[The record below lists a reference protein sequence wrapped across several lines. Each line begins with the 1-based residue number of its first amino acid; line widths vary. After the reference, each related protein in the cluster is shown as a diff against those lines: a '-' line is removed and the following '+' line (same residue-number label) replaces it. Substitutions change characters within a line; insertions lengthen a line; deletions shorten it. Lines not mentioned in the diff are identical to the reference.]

1 MTKGEISAL
10 RNEWGAARLRRR
22 SARSPIYPPAAY
34 NGSAMARKNQPAPK
48 NFEEALA
55 ELEAILADIE
65 GGEVPL
71 EESLVKYERGQFLV
85 QHCRTVLAQA
95 EKQIEQLSK
104 GPDGES
110 LQATPMPETAEDE

>member
-1 MTKGEISAL
+1 M
-10 RNEWGAARLRRR
+10 ARD
-22 SARSPIYPPAAY
+22 
-34 NGSAMARKNQPAPK
+34 MARKNQSTPK

-85 QHCRTVLAQA
+85 HHCRAVLAQA
-95 EKQIEQLSK
+95 EKQIDQLSK
-104 GPDGES
+104 GPDGEA
-110 LQATPMPETAEDE
+110 LQATPLPEAQDEQ

>member
-1 MTKGEISAL
+1 M
-10 RNEWGAARLRRR
+10 
-22 SARSPIYPPAAY
+22 ARS
-34 NGSAMARKNQPAPK
+34 KNQPVPK

-85 QHCRTVLAQA
+85 QHCRAVLGQA

-104 GPDGES
+104 SPDGES
-110 LQATPMPETAEDE
+110 LQATPMPADERDAQDE

>member
-1 MTKGEISAL
+1 M
-10 RNEWGAARLRRR
+10 AAV
-22 SARSPIYPPAAY
+22 
-34 NGSAMARKNQPAPK
+34 MARKNQPAPK

-85 QHCRTVLAQA
+85 QHCRSVLAQA

-110 LQATPMPETAEDE
+110 LQSTPLAEPAEEA

>member
-1 MTKGEISAL
+1 
-10 RNEWGAARLRRR
+10 
-22 SARSPIYPPAAY
+22 
-34 NGSAMARKNQPAPK
+34 MARKNQPAPK
-48 NFEEALA
+48 NFEDALA

-71 EESLVKYERGQFLV
+71 EESLTKYERGQFLV
-85 QHCRTVLAQA
+85 QHCRTVLSQA

-110 LQATPMPETAEDE
+110 LQATPMPEANEEA